1 MRLLKIKAVAK
12 CGFYTIFG
20 IRPRQVSC
28 HLLYKADLLR
38 QSLFYLLWILFV
50 MSGRRNGMDNSRTY
64 MLNYKQ
70 IIFRI
75 HMKRKMRL
83 ILSYS
88 LGQMKTEE
96 FEKTSRHCKKRKVYA
111 LLRIWY
117 KRKLWQ
123 SAKKPLWKLL
133 EADWKMFNRST
144 WKILRRRAVF
154 MMPADFEKGNL
165 P

>member
-1 MRLLKIKAVAK
+1 
-12 CGFYTIFG
+12 
-20 IRPRQVSC
+20 
-28 HLLYKADLLR
+28 
-38 QSLFYLLWILFV
+38 

-111 LLRIWY
+111 LLRI
-117 KRKLWQ
+117 
-123 SAKKPLWKLL
+123 
-133 EADWKMFNRST
+133 
-144 WKILRRRAVF
+144 
-154 MMPADFEKGNL
+154 
-165 P
+165 